1 MRKLLEIALGLIV
14 VTAVVVVVTAQPK
27 PEPPKTDD
35 ARFTVKVT
43 PEMVRHSRIRD
54 VLYFVEIGWAGAMML
69 ILLYSGAS
77 RKMRDLAMRV
87 TKRPFVIAMITIAL
101 FICAAAVLDFPLA
114 YYSDFYVSH
123 QFDLSDQSFASWM
136 GDMFKGLAVN
146 LVILMPVGALAFLA
160 IRHFRRWWLVLWAC
174 SIPLILL
181 MVIIQPL
188 VLDPIFNKFEPLHD
202 QVLKAKLLDLA
213 SRAGIEGGRV
223 YEVNKSKQTKTINA
237 YVNGIGPSARIVMWD
252 TALQKLNHDELLAVM
267 GHEMGHYVMKH
278 IWKGLAFSLA
288 VSFFVFFAGQKL
300 IEKPLP
306 RWQIERAG
314 DPAALPWILLVFGA
328 IGFFLSPVTSGFS
341 RHLEHEADKFSL
353 ELTHLNEPM
362 ASAFVKMAEDSKR
375 DPDPN
380 VLIEYWRYS
389 HPPIAKRIPFALT
402 YKPWESKQSQAKP

>member
-1 MRKLLEIALGLIV
+1 VRTLLKLALGAAVL
-14 VTAVVVVVTAQPK
+14 TAAVVVVAAAQPK
-27 PEPPKTDD
+27 PEPPKLDD

-87 TKRPFVIAMITIAL
+87 TKRPFVVAMITIAL

-146 LVILMPVGALAFLA
+146 LVILMPIGALAFLA

-174 SIPLILL
+174 SIPFILL

-223 YEVNKSKQTKTINA
+223 YEVNKSKQTKTMNA

-252 TALQKLNHDELLAVM
+252 TLLQKLNHDEVLAVM

-288 VSFFVFFAGQKL
+288 ISFFVFFAGQKI

-402 YKPWESKQSQAKP
+402 YKPWETKP